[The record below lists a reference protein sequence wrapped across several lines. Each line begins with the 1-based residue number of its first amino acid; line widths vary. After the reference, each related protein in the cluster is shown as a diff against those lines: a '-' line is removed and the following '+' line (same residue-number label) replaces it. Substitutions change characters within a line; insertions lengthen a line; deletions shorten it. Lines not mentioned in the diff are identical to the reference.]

1 MKLKLHHINLCTS
14 NVEDMDKFYREV
26 LCMGDDEPSKL
37 PPINQNRGLVGDV
50 SFVTDGDV
58 QMHLTKKDIL
68 NSFRSGRTVNPLE
81 RGHIAYRTDDLEK
94 FKNHLKS
101 NGIKYSDWGETAVA
115 GWKQIFFY
123 DPDGNIIEVHEKE
136 VS

>member
-1 MKLKLHHINLCTS
+1 MKS
-14 NVEDMDKFYREV
+14 
-26 LCMGDDEPSKL
+26 
-37 PPINQNRGLVGDV
+37 
-50 SFVTDGDV
+50 
-58 QMHLTKKDIL
+58 KDIGKL
-68 NSFRSGRTVNPLE
+68 RKSYEKKYIDDIKNKILFSGKETLSKVDRYNEYLMTGLRTVWGVSLDLLE
-81 RGHIAYRTDDLEK
+81 SDFGEK